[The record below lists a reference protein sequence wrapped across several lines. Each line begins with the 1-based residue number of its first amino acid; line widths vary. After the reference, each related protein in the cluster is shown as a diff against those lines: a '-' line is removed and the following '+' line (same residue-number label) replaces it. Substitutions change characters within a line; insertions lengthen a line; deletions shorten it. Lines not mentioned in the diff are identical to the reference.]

1 MGDRPDQ
8 VPQEGRGN
16 KPKEDE
22 EDLFSSLDRFNAF
35 SDGVFAIAIT
45 LLVLDLPVPPANAP
59 IVPALIDT
67 WHDFLGYLISVAF
80 IGSIW
85 HTHSDLTR
93 LMKRGDKLASAMNLL
108 VLTFVAVLPFSTS
121 VMVTHLDA
129 SDIEVAVI
137 LYGLNVLVAS
147 LMLSL
152 LILYVSRET
161 ALQVDD
167 IAGERL
173 RRLYQRRW
181 SAIGLNVFALAIA
194 LVVPLIAGALYLITT
209 VLLLALPLVSL
220 RRRWR
225 RSREV

>member
-1 MGDRPDQ
+1 VVDRPDQ
-8 VPQEGRGN
+8 VPQEGRGT

-22 EDLFSSLDRFNAF
+22 EDHFSSLDRINAF

-45 LLVLDLPVPPANAP
+45 LLVLELPVPPANAP

-85 HTHSDLTR
+85 HTHSGLTR

-108 VLTFVAVLPFSTS
+108 VLAFVAVLPFSTS

-129 SDIEVAVI
+129 SDIEVAVM
-137 LYGLNVLVAS
+137 LYGLNVFVAS

-161 ALQVDD
+161 ALLVND

-173 RRLYQRRW
+173 RRLYRRRW

-194 LVVPLIAGALYLITT
+194 LVVPLTAV
-209 VLLLALPLVSL
+209 VL
-220 RRRWR
+220 
-225 RSREV
+225 

>member
-1 MGDRPDQ
+1 
-8 VPQEGRGN
+8 
-16 KPKEDE
+16 
-22 EDLFSSLDRFNAF
+22 
-35 SDGVFAIAIT
+35 
-45 LLVLDLPVPPANAP
+45 
-59 IVPALIDT
+59 
-67 WHDFLGYLISVAF
+67 
-80 IGSIW
+80 
-85 HTHSDLTR
+85 
-93 LMKRGDKLASAMNLL
+93 MNLL

-194 LVVPLIAGALYLITT
+194 LVVPLIAVALYLITT